1 MAEAK
6 YCDGAPVRNPLS
18 TASTVHPLHPDIVI
32 APAITPELQVKVL
45 ALVDET
51 DGISLGDCMAALP
64 GAVDAVLAMVEHGLL
79 AVDTSAPFDQ
89 HLQIRRVSK
98 TADGEEC
105 AAIEAQPGHAGLP
118 GGEPSPFELALRT
131 LEPQIFAVPGDE
143 RRQIAKIAALAQPGI
158 YFLVWYDSARPRA
171 YVGYGKSVAGRLLAG
186 EHATRPSVP
195 DLIIGIVEKH
205 DQLSAA
211 EARVLE
217 RLAYQAL
224 DHSRDVDLLKD
235 NVPDGDVTDPA
246 SYALLRQFLTQ
257 VIFGLREN
265 GLLCLG
271 STARHHAAGPRA
283 GRGQLAP
290 LRVGG
295 PPEGRLLELSAVGI
309 KAYAAEQAG
318 CWTVLS
324 GSQVRRKAVP
334 SANSPTSL
342 LRAEYLYSG
351 ILVEDGACLRLTRD
365 LAFDS
370 GSGAAQFVTGGKGHG
385 LAAWQEVDEIPD
397 VVLAPFAGRRLG
409 PAR

>member
-1 MAEAK
+1 MAAAK
-6 YCDGAPVRNPLS
+6 YCDGAPVCNPLS
-18 TASTVHPLHPDIVI
+18 STSTIHPLHPEIVV
-32 APAITPELQVKVL
+32 APAITPELQVKLL

-51 DGISLGDCMAALP
+51 DGVSLGDCMAALP
-64 GAVDAVLAMVEHGLL
+64 DTNIVDAVLVLVEHGLL
-79 AVDTSAPFDQ
+79 AFDMSAPFDQ
-89 HLQIRRVSK
+89 HLQIRRAK
-98 TADGEEC
+98 TNSSGPES
-105 AAIEAQPGHAGLP
+105 AAIEAQPDRAGTDT
-118 GGEPSPFELALRT
+118 GEPGPFELPLRT
-131 LEPQIFAVPGDE
+131 LAPQIFAVPGDE
-143 RRQIAKIAALAQPGI
+143 RRQIANIANLTRPGI
-158 YFLVWYDSARPRA
+158 YFLVWYDGARPRV
-171 YVGYGKSVAGRLLAG
+171 YVGYGKSVSARLLGG
-186 EHATRPSVP
+186 EHVRVPSVP
-195 DLIIGIVEKH
+195 DLIIGIVERD

-224 DHSRDVDLLKD
+224 DHSRDVDLL
-235 NVPDGDVTDPA
+235 NFVPDGDATDPTT
-246 SYALLRQFLTQ
+246 YALLRQFLTQ

-290 LRVGG
+290 LRAGG

-309 KAYAAEQAG
+309 RAYAAEQDG

-334 SANSPTSL
+334 SANGPTSL

-351 ILVEDGACLRLTRD
+351 ILIEDGACLRLTRD
-365 LAFDS
+365 LVFDS

-397 VVLAPFAGRRLG
+397 VVLAPLAGRIG

>member
-1 MAEAK
+1 MAAAN
-6 YCDGAPVRNPLS
+6 YCDGTSVCNPLS
-18 TASTVHPLHPDIVI
+18 VTSTIHPLHPEIVV
-32 APAITPELQVKVL
+32 APAITPELQVKLL

-64 GAVDAVLAMVEHGLL
+64 GAVDAVLAMIEHGLL
-79 AVDTSAPFDQ
+79 AFDMSAPFDQ

-98 TADGEEC
+98 TADEAEC
-105 AAIEAQPGHAGLP
+105 AAVEAQPGHAGPP
-118 GGEPSPFELALRT
+118 GGEPSPFELSLRT
-131 LEPQIFAVPGDE
+131 LAPQIFAVPGDE
-143 RRQIAKIAALAQPGI
+143 RRQIASIASLTRAGI
-158 YFLVWYDSARPRA
+158 YFLVWYDGVRPQV
-171 YVGYGKSVAGRLLAG
+171 YVGYGKSVSARLLGG
-186 EHATRPSVP
+186 EHVRRPSVP

-205 DQLSAA
+205 DQLSAV

-224 DHSRDVDLLKD
+224 DHSRDVDLL
-235 NVPDGDVTDPA
+235 NFVPDGDATDPA
-246 SYALLRQFLTQ
+246 TYALLRQFLTQ

-271 STARHHAAGPRA
+271 TTARHHAAGPRA

-290 LRVGG
+290 LRAGG

-309 KAYAAEQAG
+309 KAYTAEQDG

-334 SANSPTSL
+334 SANGPTSF
-342 LRAEYLYSG
+342 LRAEYLFSG

-365 LAFDS
+365 LVFDS

>member
-1 MAEAK
+1 MAKAN
-6 YCDGAPVRNPLS
+6 YCDGAPVCNPLS
-18 TASTVHPLHPDIVI
+18 TNSTIHALHPEIVI
-32 APAITPELQVKVL
+32 PPTITPELQVKLL
-45 ALVDET
+45 ALADET
-51 DGISLGDCMAALP
+51 QGISLGDCMAALP
-64 GAVDAVLAMVEHGLL
+64 DSNAVDAVLAMVEHGLL
-79 AVDTSAPFDQ
+79 CFDMSAPFDE
-89 HLQIRRVSK
+89 HLQIRRVRK
-98 TADGEEC
+98 TADEAEC
-105 AAIEAQPGHAGLP
+105 ATIETQPGHVSPP
-118 GGEPSPFELALRT
+118 GGEPSPFDLKLRT
-131 LEPQIFAVPGDE
+131 LAPQIFAVPGDE
-143 RRQIAKIAALAQPGI
+143 RRQIANIPALARPGF
-158 YFLVWYDSARPRA
+158 YFLVWYDGARPEV
-171 YVGYGKSVAGRLLAG
+171 YVGYGKSVSARLLGG
-186 EHATRPSVP
+186 EHVCRPSVP
-195 DLIIGIVEKH
+195 DLIIGIVEQH

-224 DHSRDVDLLKD
+224 DHSRDIDLLKD

-246 SYALLRQFLTQ
+246 SYALLREFLTQ
-257 VIFGLREN
+257 AIFGLREH

-271 STARHHAAGPRA
+271 GTARHHAAGPRA

-309 KAYAAEQAG
+309 KAYAADQDG
-318 CWTVLS
+318 SWTVLS

-334 SANSPTSL
+334 SANGPTSL

-351 ILVEDGACLRLTRD
+351 VLVEDGACLRLTRD

-397 VVLAPFAGRRLG
+397 VVLAPIAGRRLG
-409 PAR
+409 